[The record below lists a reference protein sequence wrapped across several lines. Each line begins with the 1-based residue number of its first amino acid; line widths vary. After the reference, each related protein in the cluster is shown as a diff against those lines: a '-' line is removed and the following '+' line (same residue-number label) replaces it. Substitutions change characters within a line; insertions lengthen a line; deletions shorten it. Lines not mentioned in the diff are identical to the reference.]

1 MDPELERL
9 LAQLVHQ
16 QAADLYFLPMREGV
30 RILANVSG
38 QRVAIKKIPTKIASR
53 WIGHLK
59 YRANMSV
66 TEHRRPQAGAI
77 RLKVGKTMVDV
88 RLSTVGDYC
97 DRESLV
103 VRFIYRLIDQAYSL
117 LVPEQWKEL
126 TTAAQKRGLLL
137 FAGPT
142 GSGKTTTMYRLARRL
157 DSQVI
162 MTIEDPVEI
171 EEPSFLQLQVNE
183 MAGMGYQELLKVG
196 LRHRPQVFII
206 GEIRDKQTA
215 MMAVQASLSGHLVMA
230 TIHARSAAGVVARLC
245 QLGVD
250 DYAIDQAVSAVA
262 YQRLLPTINGHLAVL
277 FDLLVDQ
284 QARNVISTGKGGA
297 VSEQW
302 RQDLETLVAGKVIS
316 PETKQQFL
324 YG

>member
-16 QAADLYFLPMREGV
+16 QAADLYFLPQREGV
-30 RILANVSG
+30 RILANVNG
-38 QRVAIKKIPTKIASR
+38 KQVAIKKMPTVIASR
-53 WIGHLK
+53 WISHLK

-77 RLKVGKTMVDV
+77 RLKVGTTTVDV

-97 DRESLV
+97 GRESLV
-103 VRFIYRLIDQAYSL
+103 LRFIYRLTDQAYSL
-117 LVPEQWKEL
+117 LIPDQWIKL
-126 TTAAQKRGLLL
+126 TAAAKKRGLML

-183 MAGMGYQELLKVG
+183 VAGMGYQELLKVG

-230 TIHARSAAGVVARLC
+230 TIHARSATGVIARLY

-250 DYAIDQAVSAVA
+250 DYVISQAISAVA
-262 YQRLLPTINGHLAVL
+262 YQRLLPTINGKLAVL
-277 FDLLVDQ
+277 FDLLVGRQRKTNSSED
-284 QARNVISTGKGGA
+284 GGA
-297 VSEQW
+297 VSAQW
-302 RQDLETLVAGKVIS
+302 RQDLETLSVAKIIS
-316 PETKQQFL
+316 TETKQQFL